1 MKKVLVIHYSQSGQL
16 TEIVKNISDPLIS
29 NGHQVDFLEIE
40 MEKPFP
46 FPWPKHKFLDAF
58 PESFLQ
64 IPQKIKSIPP
74 YIKNT
79 DYDLVIF
86 GYSVWYLTPSIPAN
100 SFLESEEGKELLT
113 NTKVVTVIGCRN
125 MWVMAQEKVK
135 EKLKR
140 LNAELVGNIVLVD
153 RHINH
158 VSVITIVKWMFSG
171 EKKRY
176 LGIFPKPGVSQK
188 DIDESVKFG
197 EVISRELQTGSYSN
211 LQGSLLE
218 KGAVVIKP
226 FLVVADQRANVL
238 FSKWANLIKNKSNK
252 DSSKR
257 PFWIKIFKYYLL
269 FAIWIIAPIVFI
281 LFLLTYMPL
290 YAKIKRD
297 KVYFSSVS

>member
-16 TEIVKNISDPLIS
+16 TEIVNNISAPLKAE
-29 NGHQVDFLEIE
+29 GHHIDFLEIE
-40 MEKPFP
+40 METPFP
-46 FPWPKHKFLDAF
+46 FPWPKNQFLDAF
-58 PESFLQ
+58 PESFLEV
-64 IPQKIKSIPP
+64 PQKIKPIPQ

-79 DYDLVIF
+79 TYDLVIF

-100 SFLESEEGKELLT
+100 SFLESEEGKELLAE
-113 NTKVVTVIGCRN
+113 TKVVTVIGCRN
-125 MWVMAQEKVK
+125 MWIMAQEKVK
-135 EKLKR
+135 GKLKGTG
-140 LNAELVGNIVLVD
+140 AELVGNIVLVD

-158 VSVITIVKWMFSG
+158 VSVITIVKWMFTG

-197 EVISRELQTGSYSN
+197 GVISKVLDTGNYNALQER
-211 LQGSLLE
+211 LLD

-226 FLVVADQRANVL
+226 FLVMADQRANVL
-238 FSKWANLIKNKSNK
+238 FSKWANLIKNKTK
-252 DSSKR
+252 EDASKR

-269 FAIWIIAPIVFI
+269 FAIWVIAPIVFI

-290 YAKIKRD
+290 HAKIKRD
-297 KVYFSSVS
+297 KMYFSSVS

>member
-16 TEIVKNISDPLIS
+16 TEIVNNISAPLIS
-29 NGHQVDFLEIE
+29 EGHHVDFLEIE
-40 MEKPFP
+40 METPFP
-46 FPWPKHKFLDAF
+46 FPWPKNKFLDAF

-64 IPQKIKSIPP
+64 IPQKIKPIPLSI
-74 YIKNT
+74 KKT

-100 SFLESEEGKELLT
+100 SFLESEEGKQLLA
-113 NTKVVTVIGCRN
+113 NAKVVTVIGCRN

-135 EKLKR
+135 EKLKAI
-140 LNAELVGNIVLVD
+140 NAELVGNIVLVD

-158 VSVITIVKWMFSG
+158 VSVITIVKWMFTG

-188 DIDESVKFG
+188 DIEESERFG
-197 EVISRELQTGSYSN
+197 TVISNALKVDEYSSLQEG
-211 LQGSLLE
+211 LLA
-218 KGAVVIKP
+218 KGAVMIKP

-238 FSKWANLIKNKSNK
+238 FSKWANLIQNKSNK

-269 FAIWIIAPIVFI
+269 FAIWIIAPVVFI
-281 LFLLTYMPL
+281 LFLLSYLPL
-290 YAKIKRD
+290 YGKIKRD